1 MTKDFTERNY
11 SMKDINDLKQDKTL
25 PAILEALLF
34 IAVSPVSIT
43 QLATSLGES
52 EKRIADALHD
62 LEDYYIDSR
71 GLRLQWHGKK
81 VQLTSSP
88 EFSKIIENFLG
99 VEVTTSLS
107 QASLEALAIIAYKQP
122 VTRPEIDEIRG
133 VNSDGVVRNLLSKG
147 LIEENGRVEGAGR
160 PILYGTTAD
169 FLNYFGLKS
178 IDELPTFDLLAEN
191 EVNNKPIL
199 KD

>member
-1 MTKDFTERNY
+1 
-11 SMKDINDLKQDKTL
+11 MKEINELKQEKTL

-43 QLATSLGES
+43 QLASSLGES
-52 EKRIADALHD
+52 ERKITNALNE
-62 LEDYYIDSR
+62 LEHYYSETR
-71 GLRLQWHGKK
+71 GLRLQWHGKR

-88 EFSKIIENFLG
+88 EFSKIIETFLG
-99 VEVTTSLS
+99 VEVTTTLS

-122 VTRPEIDEIRG
+122 ITRPEIDEIRG
-133 VNSDGVVRNLLSKG
+133 VNSDGVVRNLLNKG

-160 PILYGTTAD
+160 PILYETTSD
-169 FLNYFGLKS
+169 FLNYFGLSS
-178 IDELPTFDLLAEN
+178 IEEMPTFDVQPTEEINSKAL
-191 EVNNKPIL
+191 L